1 MEFLILEFNPKS
13 TMRITSIPVFILL
26 IVLMSCSSN
35 TEEENVPLD
44 PPNIIWFMSEDNS
57 QYLGV
62 YGNRDV
68 KTPTLDSMARESVM
82 YRNAYSNA
90 PVCSPSRSG
99 IITGVYPVS
108 MGTQEM
114 RTNVAIPDE
123 IRYYID
129 YLKEQDYY
137 LTLRAKRDYNIAGRK
152 GDSWGP
158 LNSGEEDLTDAW
170 DQDEMWDLPDALK
183 NRREGQPY
191 HMFYNTFQT
200 HESRIH
206 GPEVGKQNFLQ
217 TFKYLGEDV
226 ADSLWNTI
234 EQVDP
239 ESITIPDYLPDL
251 PEVRS
256 DLALYYT
263 LMSAMDL
270 EFKMFL
276 KYLRE
281 SGELENTIIIY
292 SSDHGGVMARS
303 KRFAMETGLKVPL
316 FIWFPEKYQHLAPAK
331 PGTTLDDMVSL
342 MDVPPTMLDLA
353 KAEIPAYMNGTSLL
367 QRDTTENNLAFGF
380 RGRMD
385 ETTDMVRT
393 IRQDNYR
400 YTQTFYPHRPDGQN
414 IRYLWNASH
423 LGAWQKL
430 HEEGKTNDT
439 TAMFFNTRAAEGL
452 YDVENDP
459 YQINNLAEDP
469 QYAPIVAKMRDTQ
482 VAYLKEI
489 GDLGFIPE
497 GILFERYKE
506 DSVLYARQYDK
517 ASLSSIIESAVNATL
532 SPSPGMI
539 NRLVENPEP
548 AYRFWGAMGA
558 LQMAR
563 QGEDASRQLV
573 ELATDENQ
581 DVRATAA
588 EGLYY
593 SGQKDEAQQLLFE
606 LLASDNPYVLIR
618 VLGTIEYLK
627 LDVSSVEP
635 QLRSL
640 QERKRTMYADDYVQ
654 WLAGKLLGE

>member
-1 MEFLILEFNPKS
+1 
-13 TMRITSIPVFILL
+13 MRIFPIPVFIIL
-26 IVLMSCSSN
+26 IVVMSCSPN

-57 QYLGV
+57 QYLGI

-68 KTPTLDSMARESVM
+68 NTPTLDSMARESVM

-129 YLKEQDYY
+129 YLKAQDYY

-234 EQVDP
+234 EPVDP

-263 LMSAMDL
+263 LMAAMDL

-316 FIWFPEKYQHLAPAK
+316 FMWFPEKYQHLAPAK
-331 PGTTLDDMVSL
+331 PGTILDDMVSL
-342 MDVPPTMLDLA
+342 IDVPPTMLDLA
-353 KAEIPAYMNGTSLL
+353 QAEIPAYMNGSSLL
-367 QRDTTENNLAFGF
+367 QRDTSENNLVFGF

-400 YTQTFYPHRPDGQN
+400 YAQTFYPHRPDGQN
-414 IRYLWNASH
+414 IRYLWNAPH

-430 HEEGKTNDT
+430 HDEGKTNDT
-439 TAMFFNTRAAEGL
+439 TDMFFNTRAAEGL

-459 YQINNLAEDP
+459 YQVNNLAEDP

-532 SPSPGMI
+532 SPSPGLI

-563 QGEDASRQLV
+563 EGEDASSQLI

-593 SGQKDEAQQLLFE
+593 AGQTEEAQQLLFE

-618 VLGTIEYLK
+618 VLGSIEYLE
-627 LDVSSVEP
+627 LDVSSVEA
-635 QLRSL
+635 QLKSL
-640 QERKRTMYADDYVQ
+640 QERERTMYADDYVQ
-654 WLAGKLLGE
+654 WLAGKLLDK

>member
-1 MEFLILEFNPKS
+1 
-13 TMRITSIPVFILL
+13 MRILPFFAFVLILL
-26 IVLMSCSSN
+26 IQSCSPDKDTESN
-35 TEEENVPLD
+35 ILEED

-62 YGNRDV
+62 YGNEEV
-68 KTPTLDSMARESVM
+68 KTPTLDSMARHSVI

-129 YLKEQDYY
+129 YLKEKGYY

-158 LNSGEEDLTDAW
+158 LNSGEEELTDAW
-170 DQDEMWDLPDALK
+170 DQDEMWNLPDALK
-183 NRREGQPY
+183 NRKEGQPF

-234 EQVDP
+234 EPVDP
-239 ESITIPDYLPDL
+239 AAITVPDYLPDL

-263 LMSAMDL
+263 LMAALDL

-303 KRFAMETGLKVPL
+303 KRFAMETGLKIPL
-316 FIWFPEKYQHLAPAK
+316 FIWYPEKYRHLAPAE
-331 PGTTLDDMVSL
+331 PGTMVDDLVSL
-342 MDVPPTMLDLA
+342 MDVPPTMLELA
-353 KAEIPAYMNGTSLL
+353 QADIPDYMVGKSLL
-367 QRDTTENNLAFGF
+367 QRDTSADNLVFGF

-393 IRQDNYR
+393 IRQGKYR
-400 YTQTFYPHRPDGQN
+400 YSQTFYPHRPDGQN
-414 IRYLWNASH
+414 VQYLWNASH
-423 LGAWQKL
+423 LGAWQKY

-439 TAMFFNTRAAEGL
+439 TAMFFTTRAAEGL

-459 YQINNLAEDP
+459 YQINNLAGDP
-469 QYAPIVAKMRDTQ
+469 QFAPIVATMRKTQ
-482 VAYLKEI
+482 VAFLKEI
-489 GDLGFIPE
+489 GDVGFVPE
-497 GILFERYKE
+497 GILYERYRD
-506 DSVLYARQYDK
+506 DSVLYARQYDQE
-517 ASLSSIIESAVNATL
+517 SLSSIIESAVDATVA
-532 SPSPGMI
+532 PSHELI
-539 NRLVENPEP
+539 NSLVENPEP
-548 AYRFWGAMGA
+548 AHRFWGAMGA

-563 QGEDASRQLV
+563 EGKDVSKQLA
-573 ELATDENQ
+573 ELTTDENA

-593 SGQKDEAQQLLFE
+593 AGQKDQARSLLFE
-606 LLASDNPYVLIR
+606 LLDSDNPYVLIR
-618 VLGTIEYLK
+618 VLGTIEFLEINASPIQAKLK
-627 LDVSSVEP
+627 ALQQRE
-635 QLRSL
+635 RS
-640 QERKRTMYADDYVQ
+640 MYADDYVQ
-654 WLAGKLLGE
+654 WLAGKLIEE